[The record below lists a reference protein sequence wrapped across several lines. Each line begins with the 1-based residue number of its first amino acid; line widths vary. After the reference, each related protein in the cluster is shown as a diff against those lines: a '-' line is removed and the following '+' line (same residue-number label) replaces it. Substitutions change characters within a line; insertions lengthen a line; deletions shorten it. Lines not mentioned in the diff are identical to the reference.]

1 MARTITILPLIVRLL
16 REAPFLPSERDL
28 LKQQSYNLSP
38 KERAGWLMFLNE
50 NPDFFTE
57 VAYRLRDLE
66 TQIHIAGKEPLE
78 KLVAEYEAAV
88 KELKL

>member
-1 MARTITILPLIVRLL
+1 MARTITILPLIVCLL

-66 TQIHIAGKEPLE
+66 TQIYIAGKEPLE

>member
-28 LKQQSYNLSP
+28 LKQQFYNLSP
-38 KERAGWLMFLNE
+38 KERASWLMFLNE

-57 VAYRLRDLE
+57 VAYRLRGLE